1 MVLGQQRY
9 ISDADRSIVFKHNC
23 CYTRYS

>member
-9 ISDADRSIVFKHNC
+9 VPDVDRNIVFKHNC